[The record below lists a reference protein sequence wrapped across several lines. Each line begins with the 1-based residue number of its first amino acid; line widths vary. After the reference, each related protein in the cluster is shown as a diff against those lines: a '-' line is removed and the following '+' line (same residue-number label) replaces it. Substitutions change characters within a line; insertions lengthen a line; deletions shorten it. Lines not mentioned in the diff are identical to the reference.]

1 MCRADLYVEV
11 HRCAHL
17 ISWYQ
22 VMVPINGCGGR
33 CKKPYTWTYR
43 NTKIGEIPCKPCLQ
57 AGDWVLYAG
66 AWCSRDEAQRW
77 GLQQPPAQ
85 VAPQL
90 MDASYSTGS
99 INQHGGQRGK
109 AKRRRSQRTPPLVEP
124 QMMDASYSTESIN
137 QRGDQRGEAKRRCSQ
152 RTPLPVDPQMVYYSY
167 PTGSI
172 NQRGDQQGE
181 AKRRGSQRT
190 PLLVEPQM
198 VDYSYTAGSLI
209 QQGGRN

>member
-1 MCRADLYVEV
+1 MCRGDLYIEK
-11 HRCAHL
+11 HCCAHL
-17 ISWYQ
+17 VRWYQ
-22 VMVPINGCGGR
+22 VVVPINGCGGR

-43 NTKIGEIPCKPCLQ
+43 SIIISESPCKPCFQ

-99 INQHGGQRGK
+99 INQRGGQRGK
-109 AKRRRSQRTPPLVEP
+109 AKRRHSQRTPPLVEP
-124 QMMDASYSTESIN
+124 RTIDAPYSTE
-137 QRGDQRGEAKRRCSQ
+137 
-152 RTPLPVDPQMVYYSY
+152 
-167 PTGSI
+167 SI

-181 AKRRGSQRT
+181 AKRRRSQRT
-190 PLLVEPQM
+190 PLLVQPQM